1 MHLQN
6 KKSYCRTYKLRTF
19 VKPLNLVSYRNE
31 KSNKPTKTRAG
42 YQAGLSKSA
51 IEQRFEEH
59 PQLTNREQ
67 RYTGLRDCYN
77 TSFNFKID
85 AYVPALN
92 LAVEFKAHPLNSK
105 KSIETALNKLLAQAK
120 YRNLISRNDQ
130 PEITQQAHD
139 KLSCMLWRKGYQKDC
154 LDHAWNHSIG
164 KHRIVSNYFSGQYL
178 VVFENSVKFDSDRLK
193 RRGITAV
200 HERTFN
206 KALDMLSE
214 TQDTEAARRLLGL
227 PNIH

>member
-6 KKSYCRTYKLRTF
+6 KRSYCKTYKLRTF
-19 VKPLNLVSYRNE
+19 VKPLNLMSYRNE
-31 KSNKPTKTRAG
+31 KSERSTKTPAG
-42 YQAGLSKSA
+42 YQVGLSKSA
-51 IEQRFEEH
+51 IEQRFEDH
-59 PQLTNREQ
+59 SQLTNREQ
-67 RYTGLRDCYN
+67 PYTGLKDCEN

-105 KSIETALNKLLAQAK
+105 KSIKTALNKLLAQAK
-120 YRNLISRNDQ
+120 YRNLISRTYQ

-139 KLSCMLWRKGYQKDC
+139 KLSCMLWLKGYQKDC
-154 LDHAWNHSIG
+154 LDHAWNHSAG
-164 KHRIVSNYFSGQYL
+164 KHRIVSNYFSGQYI
-178 VVFENSVKFDSDRLK
+178 VVFENSVEFDSNRLK
-193 RRGITAV
+193 RKGITAV

-214 TQDTEAARRLLGL
+214 TQDTEAARKLLGL